1 MADGCAG
8 ILRASTSGTLA
19 RGLSRYRDEERGDP
33 TGQSLKCMEQFC
45 CPRKRKGR
53 GSSSKPESTLRPN
66 VEEPSGHIRRPRD
79 RLRAG
84 HVQAQDRPFQ
94 GSAPVGPACPS
105 ASCLPGRGRPRPQT
119 QLRESSQK
127 GSSFFCLS
135 EDMGILGP
143 QCAEHKHV
151 LIRENLIS
159 NFHKI
164 LLLL

>member
-1 MADGCAG
+1 MRGEAG
-8 ILRASTSGTLA
+8 VWAGSEMYGAILLPEGKE
-19 RGLSRYRDEERGDP
+19 G
-33 TGQSLKCMEQFC
+33 
-45 CPRKRKGR
+45 KRKQQQAR
-53 GSSSKPESTLRPN
+53 EYTLRRN
-66 VEEPSGHIRRPRD
+66 VEEPLDHIHRPRD

-105 ASCLPGRGRPRPQT
+105 ASCLLGRVRPRPQT
-119 QLRESSQK
+119 QLCESSRK
-127 GSSFFCLS
+127 GSSFFWMS

-151 LIRENLIS
+151 LIRGNLIS

-164 LLLL
+164 VLLL